1 MDEAP
6 TTTQLFE
13 RALQIDTPQRQTVPL
28 VLASPHSGRDY
39 PAAFIDQ
46 SALNARAL
54 RRSEDSFVEEL
65 FAAAPIKGA
74 PLLHALFPRAYL
86 DVNREAYELD
96 PAMFDGPL
104 PDFVM
109 TDTPR
114 VAAGLGTIARQ
125 VASGAEIYRQKLT
138 FADAQQRV
146 RTLYVPYH
154 TALGNLI
161 SETLAR
167 FSRCVLLDCHSMP
180 SIGGP
185 TDSDSGSERVDF
197 VLGDCY
203 GRACAP
209 QLTDWVE
216 RHLQSLGYC
225 VVRNSPYAGGYTTRH
240 YGNPAAGVHVL
251 QIEINRRLYM
261 VESSHEKN
269 AEFAKLKA
277 EMAGLID
284 DLGAFAGGD
293 LLK

>member
-1 MDEAP
+1 M
-6 TTTQLFE
+6 TQLFE
-13 RALQIDTPQRQTVPL
+13 RALQIDAPQPQTVPL

-39 PAAFIDQ
+39 PAAFLAQ
-46 SALNARAL
+46 SALDPRAL
-54 RRSEDSFVEEL
+54 RRSEDSFVDEL
-65 FAAAPIKGA
+65 FDTAPAKGA
-74 PLLHALFPRAYL
+74 PLLRALFPRAYL

-96 PAMFDGPL
+96 PLMFDGPL

-125 VASGAEIYRQKLT
+125 VASGAEIYRRKLN

-146 RTLYVPYH
+146 RGLYLPYH
-154 TALGNLI
+154 TALGDLI

-167 FSRCVLLDCHSMP
+167 FSRCILLDCHSMP

-209 QLTDWVE
+209 QVTQRVE
-216 RHLQSLGYC
+216 RYLQSLGYC

-240 YGNPAAGVHVL
+240 YGNPAAGVHVV

-261 VESSHEKN
+261 IESAHEKN
-269 AEFAKLKA
+269 ADFDRLQT
-277 EMAGLID
+277 EMGGLID
-284 DLGAFAGGD
+284 DLARLAGDD